1 MFKKKKNEP
10 NIFFYQTELRRVT
23 LDFLQVEVNGTVL
36 SDEKKFLLEVVKTP
50 LVAVID
56 GGTTKVVG
64 RKNKEIT
71 MDASSSHDPD
81 FPDQGHQI
89 RLVKNLSF

>member
-1 MFKKKKNEP
+1 M
-10 NIFFYQTELRRVT
+10 T
-23 LDFLQVEVNGTVL
+23 LNFLQVEVKDTVL
-36 SDEKKFLLEVVKTP
+36 SDEKDVILEVVKSP

-89 RLVKNLSF
+89 R

>member
-1 MFKKKKNEP
+1 MLSADHQR
-10 NIFFYQTELRRVT
+10 NI
-23 LDFLQVEVNGTVL
+23 
-36 SDEKKFLLEVVKTP
+36 EVVKSP

-64 RKNKEIT
+64 RQNREIT

-89 RLVKNLSF
+89 R

>member
-1 MFKKKKNEP
+1 
-10 NIFFYQTELRRVT
+10 
-23 LDFLQVEVNGTVL
+23 
-36 SDEKKFLLEVVKTP
+36 VKSP

-64 RKNKEIT
+64 RKNNEIT

-81 FPDQGHQI
+81 FPDQGHLI
-89 RLVKNLSF
+89 R

>member
-1 MFKKKKNEP
+1 MNP
-10 NIFFYQTELRRVT
+10 TFFGQTELIRVT
-23 LDFLQVEVNGTVL
+23 FNFLQVTVKDTFL
-36 SDEKKFLLEVVKTP
+36 SDEKKFILEVVKTP

-81 FPDQGHQI
+81 FPDQGDHI
-89 RLVKNLSF
+89 R

>member
-1 MFKKKKNEP
+1 MKEKRKLDVPMNP
-10 NIFFYQTELRRVT
+10 TFFDRTELIRLRVT
-23 LDFLQVEVNGTVL
+23 LNFLQVEVNDTFL
-36 SDEKKFLLEVVKTP
+36 SDEKKFFLEVVKSP

-89 RLVKNLSF
+89 R

>member
-1 MFKKKKNEP
+1 M
-10 NIFFYQTELRRVT
+10 
-23 LDFLQVEVNGTVL
+23 LQVKVNGTVL
-36 SDEKKFLLEVVKTP
+36 SDDRTLNIEVMKSP

-64 RKNKEIT
+64 RQNGEIT

-89 RLVKNLSF
+89 R

>member
-1 MFKKKKNEP
+1 MLSADHQR
-10 NIFFYQTELRRVT
+10 NI
-23 LDFLQVEVNGTVL
+23 
-36 SDEKKFLLEVVKTP
+36 EVVKSP

-64 RKNKEIT
+64 RQNGEIT

-89 RLVKNLSF
+89 R